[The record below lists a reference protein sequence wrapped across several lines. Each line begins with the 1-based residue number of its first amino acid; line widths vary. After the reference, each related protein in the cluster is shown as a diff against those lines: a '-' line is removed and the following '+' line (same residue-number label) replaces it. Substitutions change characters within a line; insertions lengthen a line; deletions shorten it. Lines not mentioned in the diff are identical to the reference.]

1 MESIE
6 LCQCFA
12 SLGDSKNAHLACYYR
27 STEYDSGIILSY
39 DENEAVTGET
49 GQRTKLGGVFLRK
62 LKRAGFS
69 AQHRLACQFMIVE
82 KETVKYVQ
90 RS

>member
-49 GQRTKLGGVFLRK
+49 GQRTKLGGGLFQLTHGGEGGWEVN
-62 LKRAGFS
+62 LKRSQG
-69 AQHRLACQFMIVE
+69 
-82 KETVKYVQ
+82 
-90 RS
+90 